1 MNKRILSAIV
11 LVTFIAGCSTFP
23 KDDIQIQSEADPKVN
38 FSGYKTY
45 AWLGA
50 VGIINDPQGQWE
62 PPKFDA
68 DAEITFQINNA
79 LQKRGMTKDNLNPD
93 MLVAYALGIDMDAL
107 QVKQDPETDFET
119 LENVPQAGLIVL
131 LIDPETEFVTW
142 VSVAIAEYKNL
153 EPEVAKLRIKYAVS
167 EMFKGLPK

>member
-1 MNKRILSAIV
+1 MNKRILSAIILAV
-11 LVTFIAGCSTFP
+11 FIAGCSTFP

-50 VGIINDPQGQWE
+50 VGIVKDPQGQWE
-62 PPKFDA
+62 PPQFDA
-68 DAEITFQINNA
+68 DSEITLQINNA
-79 LQKRGMTKDNLNPD
+79 LRSRGMREDDANPD
-93 MLVAYALGIDMDAL
+93 MLVAYALGIDMEAL
-107 QVKQDPETDFET
+107 QAKQDPETDFET

-142 VSVAIAEYKNL
+142 VSIAIAEYKNL
-153 EPEVAKLRIKYAVS
+153 EPEVAKLRIKYAIN
-167 EMFKGLPK
+167 EMFKGLPR